1 MIDLVESRAEAL
13 GEHPASGNLGLLI
26 RHWRARRAVRAMLDW
41 DERLLSDVGVERDEV
56 RWAASLPLSV
66 NAALA
71 LEDRALRRAR
81 SRRR

>member
-1 MIDLVESRAEAL
+1 MVNLAEARAEAL
-13 GEHPASGNLGLLI
+13 GELPGQANLGLLI

-41 DERLLSDVGVERDEV
+41 DERLLDDIGVRREEV
-56 RWAASLPLSV
+56 LWAAALPLTV

-81 SRRR
+81 LHRP

>member
-1 MIDLVESRAEAL
+1 MLV
-13 GEHPASGNLGLLI
+13 
-26 RHWRARRAVRAMLDW
+26 W

-56 RWAASLPLSV
+56 RWAATLPLSV